1 MAITRGRGGACGEES
16 RKFDCV
22 SHGSSGDDR
31 RRLRIICRNL
41 GPTRPTRWQW
51 EVCRSIAE
59 KGAASTGK
67 SFLAC
72 RARPAGRSNRAT
84 PGQSGEHKHDV
95 RFHAV
100 RAITE
105 GRARERRGQRSRISA
120 SITMGIQFSLAID
133 SEFAQTLGISGF
145 DLV

>member
-1 MAITRGRGGACGEES
+1 MRKAGNSTACRTDRLGLTGDDCEDFAEILHQLDPRGGSG
-16 RKFDCV
+16 KFAAQ
-22 SHGSSGDDR
+22 SLKKGR
-31 RRLRIICRNL
+31 RRR
-41 GPTRPTRWQW
+41 GS
-51 EVCRSIAE
+51 RS
-59 KGAASTGK
+59 S
-67 SFLAC
+67 L
-72 RARPAGRSNRAT
+72 AGRSNRAT

-100 RAITE
+100 QAITE